1 MMDDMGMFRTTISIE
16 SIEKPGMTVVLHD
29 VLVDTGSELTWA
41 PRVALASLGITPRRR
56 QRFIVA
62 DGRTIERD
70 VGFAIVHAGGT
81 NAPELVV
88 FAEAGDMV
96 LLGAHALEGLNLRI
110 DPVRKELTPA
120 GPIIT
125 AVAA

>member
-41 PRVALASLGITPRRR
+41 PRVALASLGITPRRK

-62 DGRTIERD
+62 DGRMIERD